1 MSDKEKTD
9 MLIEQLVILYRIKA
23 AGTEENKVL
32 NYEISVTEARLQ
44 AMGITNFSKLKPE

>member
-1 MSDKEKTD
+1 MSDKEKID

-23 AGTEENKVL
+23 SAKEENKVL

-44 AMGITNFSKLKPE
+44 AMGITDFSKLQP